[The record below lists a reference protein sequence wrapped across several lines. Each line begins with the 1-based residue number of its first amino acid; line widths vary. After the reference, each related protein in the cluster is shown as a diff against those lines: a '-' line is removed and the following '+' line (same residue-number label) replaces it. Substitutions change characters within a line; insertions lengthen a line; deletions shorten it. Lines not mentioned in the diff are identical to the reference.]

1 MNQAVFERFLVGD
14 DGTTDAEPTGAFGIL
29 LAPDLFIRQSTKNPM
44 DRTDSTKPSTAE
56 THPGGPQR
64 RTQARFRRPGF
75 ECCLLGA
82 PHETAFKPGQHPPR
96 PYGSRH
102 LVVRFDP
109 SVHDCGGRK

>member
-64 RTQARFRRPGF
+64 RTLMRQLSNPDSTLRG
-75 ECCLLGA
+75 LTDLDI
-82 PHETAFKPGQHPPR
+82 
-96 PYGSRH
+96 S
-102 LVVRFDP
+102 
-109 SVHDCGGRK
+109 